1 MTRVGCIVWASLF
14 VALTCLGVWMALRRG
29 TSILTGI
36 GFGVAAGLAVTSGF
50 LTIVD
55 AWERVRRPGLIG
67 VPRWVVVLV
76 GTVFVLA
83 SAAAVV
89 MFNRL

>member
-1 MTRVGCIVWASLF
+1 MTRVGCIVWVSMF
-14 VALTCLGVWMALRRG
+14 VALAAVGVWTAARRG
-29 TSILTGI
+29 ASIWTGL
-36 GFGVAAGLAVTSGF
+36 GFGITAGLAVTSGF

-55 AWERVRRPGLIG
+55 VLERVRRPGLIG

-89 MFNRL
+89 MFSRL